1 MPGGEVQ
8 AGAPEAQEIRVVT
21 ETRNLRSR
29 PFVVPDETNSVGKA
43 WEEWLE
49 GIERE
54 FRYFK
59 ITGAVDKKDAMI
71 IYGGKEIA
79 RLEKS
84 LPDAEIEDVY
94 VKLRTKL
101 NEHFTPKKNKHHA
114 RYLFLKMR
122 PYAARLREKAKE
134 CEFGDTY
141 DERIL
146 EHIIQTID
154 NKKLIE
160 KAISKTWDL
169 TRFLTEASQ
178 TEDIARQMLDMESGH
193 SQGSPDNISR
203 IYSEPLNHKQSA
215 DESHGFRRPW
225 RPGKEQDNMKQQR
238 CGFCGLTGVHAKG
251 RDCPA
256 YGKKCRKCHKWNHYS
271 SVCKSDG
278 FRGQN
283 SRGRKPSRGRIR
295 GRIKKTT
302 EDAESTSSDDEFFGQ
317 AAEHLAQAKKV
328 KEDGSNYR
336 IVTVQLNDVDVEME
350 ADSGADVNIL
360 DEHQFKAFIHR
371 THDKPILEAS
381 KVKLHTLQH
390 QLEVKGEFQ
399 AVIRNE
405 TCGKLARFVVV
416 FGRIQSPPLIS
427 KETLIDLGMLKIRPD
442 GGFAEPNGLGTSKEV
457 HGANAVKELEGV
469 QEMKDLVTKY
479 SHLFKGIGKIE
490 DKKGDREILGRFHM
504 KPEAVPVAQKPRQ
517 VPYYLQ
523 EPFRRWLDQGI
534 EEDIFEKVPDDE
546 PITWCSPVVVQ
557 PKPKF
562 SGMSSEKLE
571 PHMIRASVDL
581 RVPNKHMERSRI
593 SQAPVVEDFIYK
605 FHDCTIW
612 TKLDLRQG
620 YHQLVLHPESRSI
633 ATFSTPWGNFRPK
646 RLVFGAKA
654 SQDLFDEEM
663 NRIFGDIPRCL
674 NQRDDILIGASNW
687 KEHNDTLETV
697 FQRAEDYGI
706 TLNEPKCEFGQAQI
720 TFYGYRFGK
729 DGLKPTPEKVQAI
742 QECTPPESKGEVRSF
757 LGMTGYLSKF
767 IPRYSSLTKPLR
779 ELTHKEAKFRWGPEE
794 ANAFEELKASISSQ
808 DTMAFFNPKLPIMM
822 RVEASYNEGLSAGL
836 FQQSTKGWQP
846 VHFISR
852 TLTDV
857 EKRYSQTE
865 KDALCVKWAKDRFSI
880 YLLGAPKFTI
890 VTAHKPLLPLFNK
903 PTAKLPPRIEKW
915 VMDMQNVDYEMKYE
929 PGKNEADP
937 LDFLSRHPLPIIG
950 NNDTEKILKAT
961 IETEHAVVLDRIKEE
976 TQQDGVMQKLSQT
989 IQRGDWEASRKDVD
1003 LAPFYPIKE
1012 EIYEA
1017 QGLIFRMERIIL
1029 PSGLQQKIIKTAHK
1043 LGHLGT
1049 TKTKQMLRAKY
1060 WFPNMN
1066 AMIDQTIG
1074 HCYDCQVTTRNHREE
1089 PIKPSVIP
1097 EEPWEQIT
1105 IDFGGPYPDG
1115 HYNLVAVDRRTR
1127 YPEVEVVSSTAFKPT
1142 KERLRKMFAHHGVP
1156 RRVYSDNGPP
1166 FNSKEFSDFAEE
1178 EGFQHH
1184 RITPLH
1190 PRANGQVE
1198 RFMQVLN
1205 KTEQIAHLQGKTG
1218 LDRSIAVQ
1226 DMLMAYRDTPHPAT
1240 GVTPY
1245 QAMTNRPV
1253 RTKLDYTMPGK
1264 ERSKQDESIDEK
1276 DRRYKEKM
1284 KREGANIK
1292 EHNFILGDYVL
1303 LRQRKSNKW
1312 STPYEPVFYTVTKIS
1327 GSTITARRIT
1337 DGREI
1342 CRDSSQFKLANAI
1355 MHRGSTEAASRED
1368 WREKLL
1374 MNAGNTSDQ
1383 PSEHTTQ
1390 LQTIPEQGSIP
1401 EQESVLTQGNA
1412 ADELRPTEE
1421 SHPATAAAQDR
1432 VQESP
1437 GIHSSRPKRL
1447 RRRPAYLTDYVT

>member
-29 PFVVPDETNSVGKA
+29 PFVVPDETNSVEKA

-122 PYAARLREKAKE
+122 PQVGETTSAYAARLREKAKE

-336 IVTVQLNDVDVEME
+336 IVTVRLNDVDVEME
-350 ADSGADVNIL
+350 ADSVADVNIL

-504 KPEAVPVAQKPRQ
+504 KPKAVPVAQKPRQ

-612 TKLDLRQG
+612 TKLDPRQG

-687 KEHNDTLETV
+687 KEHNDT
-697 FQRAEDYGI
+697 G
-706 TLNEPKCEFGQAQI
+706 
-720 TFYGYRFGK
+720 
-729 DGLKPTPEKVQAI
+729 
-742 QECTPPESKGEVRSF
+742 
-757 LGMTGYLSKF
+757 
-767 IPRYSSLTKPLR
+767 
-779 ELTHKEAKFRWGPEE
+779 
-794 ANAFEELKASISSQ
+794 
-808 DTMAFFNPKLPIMM
+808 
-822 RVEASYNEGLSAGL
+822 
-836 FQQSTKGWQP
+836 
-846 VHFISR
+846 
-852 TLTDV
+852 
-857 EKRYSQTE
+857 
-865 KDALCVKWAKDRFSI
+865 
-880 YLLGAPKFTI
+880 
-890 VTAHKPLLPLFNK
+890 
-903 PTAKLPPRIEKW
+903 
-915 VMDMQNVDYEMKYE
+915 
-929 PGKNEADP
+929 
-937 LDFLSRHPLPIIG
+937 
-950 NNDTEKILKAT
+950 KILKAT
-961 IETEHAVVLDRIKEE
+961 IETEHAVVLDRIKEK

-1097 EEPWEQIT
+1097 ENPWEQIT
-1105 IDFGGPYPDG
+1105 IDFGGPHPDG

-1142 KERLRKMFAHHGVP
+1142 KERLKKMFAHHGVP

-1342 CRDSSQFKLANAI
+1342 CRDSSQFK
-1355 MHRGSTEAASRED
+1355 
-1368 WREKLL
+1368 
-1374 MNAGNTSDQ
+1374 
-1383 PSEHTTQ
+1383 
-1390 LQTIPEQGSIP
+1390 
-1401 EQESVLTQGNA
+1401 
-1412 ADELRPTEE
+1412 
-1421 SHPATAAAQDR
+1421 
-1432 VQESP
+1432 
-1437 GIHSSRPKRL
+1437 
-1447 RRRPAYLTDYVT
+1447 